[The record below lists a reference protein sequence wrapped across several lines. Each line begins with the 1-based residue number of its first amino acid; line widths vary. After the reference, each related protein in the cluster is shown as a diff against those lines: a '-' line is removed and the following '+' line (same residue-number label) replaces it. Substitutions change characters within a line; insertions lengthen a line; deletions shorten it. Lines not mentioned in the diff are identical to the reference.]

1 MKFYIGQKFGNNKG
15 VRINVLDVSGDYVVT
30 ECYNVND
37 TSDKNEGLHVAKL
50 VEEHLKEFGFEEIK

>member
-50 VEEHLKEFGFEEIK
+50 VEHLKEFGFEEIK